1 MTRWDATIAVLLV
14 LVGNIRNVA
23 CKRKDD
29 MSIEVVSFN
38 KSGNK
43 AQIIIRKDDS
53 APVTRHV
60 RRKGAV
66 WQDNKGIKYNVPE
79 TSQ

>member
-1 MTRWDATIAVLLV
+1 M
-14 LVGNIRNVA
+14 N
-23 CKRKDD
+23 
-29 MSIEVVSFN
+29 IEVVSFN
-38 KSGNK
+38 KSGKK
-43 AQIIIRKDDS
+43 AQIIVRKDDS

-60 RRKGAV
+60 RRNGAV